1 MRRITAVCLS
11 ALLLFPIVGSAQNAP
26 TRAAQPAGSALS
38 AATREKLIASMN
50 KGAAYLV
57 SQQKPDGT
65 WENNAGISAMA
76 AGALLRQPGKAR
88 DEAMRSTGKTLDY
101 LRGLAKP
108 DGGIYDK
115 AVPHYVTA
123 VSVMAL
129 VAGGRSAD
137 KPAIEKGRQYI
148 AEHLLDEGEGLKPSD
163 KFYGANGYG
172 AANGE
177 VTGDI
182 ISLEFALRAMKEAG
196 TGANDPAWNKA
207 IQFLQRTQNNSETND
222 QSWAANDGGF
232 IYLPGN
238 SEIKGTTRSYGSG
251 TYAGIMS
258 YAWANVKKSD
268 DRVQS
273 ALKWIRQNYT
283 LDENPGL
290 GQKTLYYYYM
300 VFAKALQAVDEGAI
314 VDARGQRHNWREDL
328 ANKLIAL
335 QNAEGYWVNTDPA
348 EMQNNKVL
356 VTAFTLMA
364 IEATLQ

>member
-11 ALLLFPIVGSAQNAP
+11 AVLLFPIAGSAQSAP
-26 TRAAQPAGSALS
+26 TRAAQPAGSGLS

-76 AGALLRQPGKAR
+76 AGALLRQPGAH

-115 AVPHYVTA
+115 VVPHYVTA
-123 VSVMAL
+123 VSLMAL

-137 KPAIEKGRQYI
+137 KPAIEKARQYI
-148 AEHLLDEGEGLKPSD
+148 AEHLLDEGEGLKPGD

-196 TGANDPAWNKA
+196 TAANDPAWNKA
-207 IQFLQRTQNNSETND
+207 IQFLQRSQNNSETND
-222 QSWAANDGGF
+222 QSWSSDDGGF
-232 IYLPGN
+232 IYFPGN
-238 SEIKGTTRSYGSG
+238 SQITGTTRSYGSG

-258 YAWANVKKSD
+258 YSWANVKKSD

-273 ALKWIRQNYT
+273 ALKWIRENYT
-283 LDENPGL
+283 LDENPGI
-290 GQKTLYYYYM
+290 GQKAVYYYYM
-300 VFAKALQAVDEGAI
+300 VFAKALQAVQEDTL
-314 VDARGQRHNWREDL
+314 VDARGQHHNWREDL

-335 QNAEGYWVNTDPA
+335 QNTDGYWVNTNPA

>member
-1 MRRITAVCLS
+1 MRRITAVCAS
-11 ALLLFPIVGSAQNAP
+11 ALLLLPTMGAAQRAP
-26 TRAAQPAGSALS
+26 ARGAQPAGSALS

-50 KGAAYLV
+50 KGAAYLL

-65 WENNAGISAMA
+65 WEDNAGVTAMA

-88 DEAMRSTGKTLDY
+88 EDALRTTGKTLDY

-108 DGGIYDK
+108 DGGIYEK
-115 AVPHYVTA
+115 VVPHYVTA
-123 VSVMAL
+123 VSVMTL

-137 KPAIEKGRQYI
+137 KPVIDKGRQYI
-148 AEHLLDEGEGLKPSD
+148 AEHLLDEGEGLKPGD
-163 KFYGANGYG
+163 KFYGAIGYG

-177 VTGDI
+177 VTGDV

-196 TGANDPAWNKA
+196 TAANDPSWNKA

-222 QSWAANDGGF
+222 QSWSSDDGGF
-232 IYLPGN
+232 IYFPGN
-238 SEIKGTTRSYGSG
+238 SQIAGTTRSYGSG

-258 YAWANVKKSD
+258 YSWANVKKSD
-268 DRVQS
+268 ERVQS
-273 ALKWIRQNYT
+273 ALKWIRENYT
-283 LDENPGL
+283 LDENPGI
-290 GQKTLYYYYM
+290 GQKAVYYYYM
-300 VFAKALQAVDEGAI
+300 VFAKALQAVDEGAL

-328 ANKLIAL
+328 ASKLIAL
-335 QNAEGYWVNTDPA
+335 QNADGYWVNTNPA

>member
-1 MRRITAVCLS
+1 MRRITAFCLS
-11 ALLLFPIVGSAQNAP
+11 ALLLFPVMGSAQSAP
-26 TRAAQPAGSALS
+26 APNGQPAASGLS
-38 AATREKLIASMN
+38 VATRQKLTASMN
-50 KGAAYLV
+50 KGAAYLL

-65 WENNAGISAMA
+65 WEDNAGITAMA
-76 AGALLRQPGKAR
+76 AGALLRQPGKAHDDALR
-88 DEAMRSTGKTLDY
+88 ATGKTLDY

-115 AVPHYVTA
+115 FVPHYVTA

-129 VAGGRSAD
+129 VAAGRSAD
-137 KPAIEKGRQYI
+137 KPVIDKGRQYI
-148 AEHLLDEGEGLKPSD
+148 AEHLLDEGEGLKPGD
-163 KFYGANGYG
+163 KFYGAIGYG

-196 TGANDPAWNKA
+196 TAANDPAWNKA

-222 QSWAANDGGF
+222 QSWSSDDGGF
-232 IYLPGN
+232 IYFPGN
-238 SEIKGTTRSYGSG
+238 SQIAGTTRSYGSG

-258 YAWANVKKSD
+258 YSWANVKKSD

-273 ALKWIRQNYT
+273 ALKWIRENYT
-283 LDENPGL
+283 LDENPGI
-290 GQKTLYYYYM
+290 GQKAVYYYYM
-300 VFAKALQAVDEGAI
+300 VFAKALQAVQEDTL

-335 QNAEGYWVNTDPA
+335 QNADGYWVNTNPA
-348 EMQNNKVL
+348 EMQNNKAL

>member
-1 MRRITAVCLS
+1 MRRIIAVCVA
-11 ALLLFPIVGSAQNAP
+11 ALLIFPIMGSAQ
-26 TRAAQPAGSALS
+26 S
-38 AATREKLIASMN
+38 AATRSDQPAGKGLSTVTRQKLIASMN
-50 KGAAYLV
+50 KGVAYLL

-65 WENNAGISAMA
+65 WENNAGITAMA

-88 DEAMRSTGKTLDY
+88 EDALRATGKTLDY
-101 LRGLAKP
+101 LRGLSKP
-108 DGGIYDK
+108 DGGIYEK
-115 AVPHYVTA
+115 VVPHYVTA

-137 KPAIEKGRQYI
+137 KPVIDKGRQYI
-148 AEHLLDEGEGLKPSD
+148 AEHLLDEGEGLKPGD
-163 KFYGANGYG
+163 KFYGAIGYG

-196 TGANDPAWNKA
+196 TTANDPAWNKA

-222 QSWAANDGGF
+222 QSWSSDDGGF
-232 IYLPGN
+232 IYFPGN
-238 SEIKGTTRSYGSG
+238 SQITGTTRSYGSG

-258 YAWANVKKSD
+258 YSWANVKKSD

-273 ALKWIRQNYT
+273 ALKWIRENYT
-283 LDENPGL
+283 LDENPGI
-290 GQKTLYYYYM
+290 GQKAVYYYYM
-300 VFAKALQAVDEGAI
+300 VFAKALQAVNEDVL
-314 VDARGQRHNWREDL
+314 VDGRGQRHNWREDL

-335 QNAEGYWVNTDPA
+335 QNADGYWVNSNPA

>member
-1 MRRITAVCLS
+1 MRRITAFCLS
-11 ALLLFPIVGSAQNAP
+11 ALLLFPVMGSAQSAP
-26 TRAAQPAGSALS
+26 ARNAQPAGGGLS
-38 AATREKLIASMN
+38 AATRQKLTASMN
-50 KGAAYLV
+50 KGATYLL

-65 WENNAGISAMA
+65 WEDNAGITAMA
-76 AGALLRQPGKAR
+76 VGALLRQPGNAR
-88 DEAMRSTGKTLDY
+88 DDALRTTGKALDY
-101 LRGLAKP
+101 LRGLAKA

-115 AVPHYVTA
+115 VVPHYVTA

-137 KPAIEKGRQYI
+137 KPVIDKGRQYI
-148 AEHLLDEGEGLKPSD
+148 AEHLLDEGEGLKPRD
-163 KFYGANGYG
+163 KFYGAIGYG

-196 TGANDPAWNKA
+196 TAANDPAWNKA

-222 QSWAANDGGF
+222 QSWSTDDGGF
-232 IYLPGN
+232 IYYPGN
-238 SEIKGTTRSYGSG
+238 SQVPGTTRSYGSG

-258 YAWANVKKSD
+258 YSWANVKKSD

-273 ALKWIRQNYT
+273 ALKWIRENYT
-283 LDENPGL
+283 LDENPGI
-290 GQKTLYYYYM
+290 GQKAVYYYYM
-300 VFAKALQAVDEGAI
+300 VFAKALQAVGEDTL
-314 VDARGQRHNWREDL
+314 VDARGQRHNWREEL

-335 QNAEGYWVNTDPA
+335 QNGEGYWVNTNPA